1 MKRILITGKD
11 SYIGTS
17 VERRLKQR
25 GGYTVDTVDMQ
36 DPDWRGKSFAGYD
49 AVLHVAGIAH
59 TDTGKISEE
68 QRRLYYAVNT
78 ELTAETAAK
87 AKADGVKQFI
97 FMSSII
103 VYGDSAP
110 IGKQKMITPDT
121 QPAPANVY
129 GDSKLQA
136 EKRLLAL
143 SDDTFKVVILR
154 PPMIYGRNS
163 KGNYPQLS
171 RFAQKLPFFPCVQN
185 QRSMLYIGNFTAFV
199 QLIIDNG
206 EAGIFFPQNADYTNT
221 SQMVKTIGAVH
232 GKKVRLVKGVTPLL
246 RLLSH
251 VTGLVNKAFGN
262 LCYEQRMSEYKTD
275 YRLFSLEESI
285 RETESAE

>member
-154 PPMIYGRNS
+154 
-163 KGNYPQLS
+163 
-171 RFAQKLPFFPCVQN
+171 
-185 QRSMLYIGNFTAFV
+185 TAFV